1 MPVAA
6 RFHEIR
12 DRVIASVDKKF
23 AEPVFLAP
31 QKENIADTGRPAM
44 EIEAVLRTGDES
56 ISPFTGGKDKT
67 WNSEVATQTAQL
79 NIDRTKY
86 PDVALVKGDKIRAI
100 SRKGEPWFAVLHID
114 DRSHGRL
121 IAHLGGSR

>member
-6 RFHEIR
+6 RFHEMR
-12 DRVIASVDKKF
+12 DRVIASVDKVF
-23 AEPVFLAP
+23 AEPVFFAP
-31 QKENIADTGRPAM
+31 QKENIADIARPSI

-56 ISPFTGGKDKT
+56 MSPLTGGKDKT
-67 WNSEVATQTAQL
+67 WNSEVAAQTAQL

-86 PDVALVKGDKIRAI
+86 PDVDLVKGDKIRAI
-100 SRKGEPWFAVLHID
+100 SRKGEPWFAVLHVD
-114 DRSHGRL
+114 DRTHGRL